1 MIPMKKHI
9 LYFLFLFCF
18 QSTAFASN
26 VLKQISNTDG
36 LSNNSVNCIYEDSD
50 NVMWIGTWDGL
61 NSFDGSEIRTYRY
74 NRNNPHSISNNVIRQ
89 IVEEDKRYLWIAT
102 DYGINRW
109 DRYEERFT
117 PYFHSGEGRN
127 PKQENSYWI
136 GCSNE
141 KVVFA
146 YIRGEGWYY
155 FNSETN
161 TFMTLDISLN
171 SEVKSFL
178 IDNENNLYILLQ
190 NGVLYHSTIQITD
203 TKPTLSAPQKIE
215 TIEGKIEK
223 IYFSENK
230 ILLQAESEI
239 IILNKLKSIVKR
251 IERSKDNI
259 ITSLLFHNNS
269 LYASFS
275 EGGCIV
281 YNLGTNVK
289 TELTE
294 ISNRLPIFTLYMG
307 SQDILWTGTD
317 GQGVMMMYTYN
328 PLFTSVKSDYAVRS
342 FCANEKNEM
351 LVGTKGG
358 GIKLLN
364 KTNNTLSPYL
374 SIANGLQSNSVYA
387 MTQNNE
393 GDIFIGT
400 EGDGISV
407 LYRGE
412 NRVKP
417 LAIANNT
424 VPFKAV
430 YSIHFSN
437 SDSIMWIG
445 TSGYGL
451 VRIGLAREGES
462 YKVRDICQFVSTQ
475 TQTIDNDIIYAI
487 SNGVQKNELWFGTR
501 GAGLYKID
509 TRTNKI
515 DKVDDSLMMSA
526 DILCLQKT
534 NTALWV
540 GTSYGLSKLWKQEG
554 KLTALEYTDNQGLVN
569 NTIHGV
575 LEDESNNIW
584 ISTNLGLSFLDVK
597 SNIIEN
603 YTFADGLQ
611 SNEFSD
617 GAFFVDKNKQLYFG
631 GVEGLSYF
639 KPENIK
645 RRSFMPDLKLS
656 RLKIYNTQQNVSQ
669 RIENNKLNLSYDEQ
683 YLSFTFVTND
693 FINNHNCEYAYRL
706 SEEQE
711 WIHNGNNSTIIF
723 SKLNPGDY
731 TLEVKYTNGDK
742 VWSNNTYT
750 LPIYVANPWWLSNI
764 AIIVYI
770 ILIGIVVYIIQSVVK
785 NRFRLNRQILLE
797 KVEKKHQEKVHET
810 RLDFFTN
817 VAHEFFTPL
826 TLIYG
831 PAQYL
836 LDASNLDSYSKRYIQ
851 IIKNNAERM
860 QKLINELM
868 DFRKAK
874 SGHKAIYA
882 ENIDVRVLV
891 DYISDNYAEI
901 AEQNGIDYTVD
912 IEDEFVISSDRDFL
926 EKILLNLISN
936 AFKYT
941 PNNGYIHLNIWQN
954 KDNKS
959 LEIRIKN
966 SGRGLTTAQME
977 GIFNKYEF
985 YDSPH
990 LKNSISTGIGL
1001 NLTQSLIELLGGII
1015 KVESTYGEYVEFAA
1029 TIPPLHSNLV
1039 EESKSEVSQ
1048 TLEHTALNITAEKD
1062 MTILIVDDEKN
1073 IRELLKDILSP
1084 YYHILE
1090 AGDGKQALEIV
1101 EYNYPDIIISDVMMP
1116 NMDGISLISRLKSNP
1131 YTVHIPIISISAK
1144 ISIEDSIEAY
1154 KHGADLYIVKPFHP
1168 RHVLST
1174 VANLITK
1181 QKQLKGYYNSGLS
1194 AVTLKDGIEMH
1205 QEDQKLIQDVATYIH
1220 NNITDETLNPS
1231 AIAEFLNISKATLY
1245 RDFKEI
1251 LDSTPSEFIRTIRLE
1266 YASKLLITT
1275 KLNITEVI
1283 FKSGFNNKS
1292 YFYREFA
1299 KVYEMSPVEYRSKHI
1314 S

>member
-1 MIPMKKHI
+1 MKKLI
-9 LYFLFLFCF
+9 LYFLILFCF
-18 QSTAFASN
+18 QSTGFASN

-50 NVMWIGTWDGL
+50 NVIWIGTWDGL

-102 DYGINRW
+102 DYGVNRW
-109 DRYEERFT
+109 DRYEERFI

-127 PKQENSYWI
+127 PKQENSYLI
-136 GCSNE
+136 GTSNE
-141 KVVFA
+141 KILFS
-146 YIRGEGWYY
+146 YIRGEGWCY
-155 FNSETN
+155 FDAETN
-161 TFMTLDISLN
+161 NFTALDISLDGD
-171 SEVKSFL
+171 VKSFL

-190 NGVLYHSTIQITD
+190 NGELYNSIIQISA
-203 TKPTLSAPQKIE
+203 TKPTISTPQKIRS
-215 TIEGKIEK
+215 IDSKIQK

-230 ILLQAESEI
+230 IILQAETEI
-239 IILNKLKSIVKR
+239 IVLNKLQNIVKR
-251 IERSKDNI
+251 IGRNPNKML
-259 ITSLLFHNNS
+259 TSLLLHNNN
-269 LYASFS
+269 LYASYY
-275 EGGCIV
+275 EGGCVI
-281 YNLGTNVK
+281 YNLGTNIK
-289 TELTE
+289 TEISE

-342 FCANEKNEM
+342 FCATNKNEL

-364 KTNNTLSPYL
+364 KTNNTLKPYL
-374 SIANGLQSNSVYA
+374 DITNGLQSNSVYA
-387 MTQNNE
+387 MTQNGV

-400 EGDGISV
+400 EGEGLSV
-407 LYRGE
+407 LYGDE
-412 NRVKP
+412 NKVKALTIP
-417 LAIANNT
+417 T
-424 VPFKAV
+424 GSVSFKAV
-430 YSIHFSN
+430 YSIHLSN
-437 SDSIMWIG
+437 NDSVMWLG

-451 VRIGLAREGES
+451 IRIDLAKESGS
-462 YKVRDICQFVSTQ
+462 YKVRDIHQFVSTQ
-475 TQTIDNDIIYAI
+475 AQTIDNDIIYAI
-487 SNGVQKNELWFGTR
+487 SNGTHQNELWFGTR

-515 DKVDDSLMMSA
+515 DKIDDSLLTST
-526 DILCLQKT
+526 DILCLQRT
-534 NTALWV
+534 DVALWV
-540 GTSYGLSKLWKQEG
+540 GTSYGLSKLWKKEG
-554 KLTALEYTDNQGLVN
+554 QLKTLEYTDNQGLVN

-584 ISTNLGLSFLDVK
+584 ISTNLGLSFLDTK

-603 YTFADGLQ
+603 YTFSDGLQ

-639 KPENIK
+639 KPENIR

-656 RLKIYNTQQNVSQ
+656 RLKIYNTPQNVSQ
-669 RIENNKLNLSYDEQ
+669 RLENNKLNLSYDEQ

-706 SEEQE
+706 SEDQE

-742 VWSNNTYT
+742 VWNDNTYT
-750 LPIYVANPWWLSNI
+750 LPIYVATPWWLSNI

-770 ILIGIVVYIIQSVVK
+770 ILIGIIVYIIQSVVK

-797 KVEKKHQEKVHET
+797 KVEKQHQEKVHET

-831 PAQYL
+831 PAQHL
-836 LDASNLDSYSKRYIQ
+836 LDASNLDSYNKRYIQ

-882 ENIDVRVLV
+882 ESIDIQTLV
-891 DYISDNYAEI
+891 NYISDNYAEI
-901 AEQNGIDYTVD
+901 AEQNGIDYRVD
-912 IEDEFVISSDRDFL
+912 IENDFVISSDRDFL

-954 KDNKS
+954 KDDKS
-959 LEIRIKN
+959 LEIRIRN
-966 SGRGLTTAQME
+966 SGRGLTTSQME

-1001 NLTQSLIELLGGII
+1001 NLTQSLIELLGGTIN
-1015 KVESTYGEYVEFAA
+1015 VESSYGEYVEFAA
-1029 TIPPLHSNLV
+1029 TIPPLHSNLL
-1039 EESKSEVSQ
+1039 EESKAEISQ
-1048 TLEHTALNITAEKD
+1048 TLDHTTLDITAEKD
-1062 MTILIVDDEKN
+1062 ITILIVDDEKN

-1084 YYHILE
+1084 YYQILE
-1090 AGDGKQALEIV
+1090 ADDGQQALDIIK
-1101 EYNYPDIIISDVMMP
+1101 YNHPDIIISDVMMP
-1116 NMDGISLISRLKSNP
+1116 NMDGMSLISRLKSNLN
-1131 YTVHIPIISISAK
+1131 TVHIPIISISAK

-1194 AVTLKDGIEMH
+1194 SVTIQNGIEMH
-1205 QEDQKLIQDVATYIH
+1205 REDQKMIQDVATYIH

-1231 AIAEFLNISKATLY
+1231 AIAEFLNVSKATLY
-1245 RDFKEI
+1245 RNFKEI

-1275 KLNITEVI
+1275 KLNTTEII

-1299 KVYEMSPVEYRSKHI
+1299 KVYEMSPVEYRNKQQGS
-1314 S
+1314 